1 MDKFAAIFWSG
12 SLGLSLNAI
21 LLKVTKSLQTKLEDI
36 FRALSY
42 HVRYEKGTFKSG
54 YCILE
59 NQNVIVI
66 NKFYPLESKVNVLV
80 NILRSIQPDLAQL
93 EPSQAKLVRKLNQTE
108 LQF

>member
-1 MDKFAAIFWSG
+1 MVG
-12 SLGLSLNAI
+12 VGLKLNAVQ
-21 LLKVTKSLQTKLEDI
+21 LKATKSLQTKLEDI
-36 FRALSY
+36 FKALEF
-42 HVRYEKGTFKSG
+42 HVRYERGTFKSG

-59 NQNVIVI
+59 DQNVIVI